1 VKYLPLKF
9 TDSND
14 VLEALK
20 QLLVIERS
28 PEPEDAIVVAH
39 PTHEGTV
46 LNLESLT
53 VAQQAQIAQI
63 ILGFNAGVRLTSLCQ
78 VF

>member
-1 VKYLPLKF
+1 LKF

-14 VLEALK
+14 VSEALK

-28 PEPEDAIVVAH
+28 PEPEDVIVVAH

-53 VAQQAQIAQI
+53 AAQQAQIAQI
-63 ILGFNAGVRLTSLCQ
+63 ILGFNAGVSLIYLCQ